1 MAHPS
6 KELILR
12 AASARFA
19 ENGLHATTMRDIASG
34 ADLHLP
40 SIYYF
45 FRNKE
50 ALYVLCAD
58 AAFQRTADRLQAPLG
73 LLIAGTAAQ
82 LQRLAFVACLC
93 EALLTDAELRA
104 FLLQR
109 HRHGS
114 AWLLGTPLQAV
125 VEGFAGVFRS
135 PGDDPA
141 SDSIFADRLIGLALG
156 DALGRAAR
164 AATTPTG
171 PVVDLPATDPAA
183 LLELLVP
190 GWRDMA

>member
-1 MAHPS
+1 VAHPS
-6 KELILR
+6 KESILR

-50 ALYVLCAD
+50 ALYVVCAD
-58 AAFQRTADRLQAPLG
+58 AAFQRTADRLQAPLST
-73 LLIAGTAAQ
+73 LIAGAAR

-93 EALLTDAELRA
+93 EVLLADAELRA

-114 AWLLGTPLQAV
+114 SWLLGTPLQAV
-125 VEGFAGVFRS
+125 VEQFAGLFRS

-141 SDSIFADRLIGLALG
+141 SDAIFADRLIGLALG
-156 DALGRAAR
+156 DALGRVTQAGAAFTG
-164 AATTPTG
+164 AAA
-171 PVVDLPATDPAA
+171 DLPATDPAA
-183 LLELLVP
+183 LLELLMP
-190 GWRDMA
+190 GWRAAA